1 MVKINENFL
10 KLPGGYLFPEIGRR
24 VRAFSAEQPPMPLI
38 RLGIGDVTQP
48 LAPVVIAAMERAVEE
63 MGRKET
69 FRGYCEETCC
79 AYDFLR
85 FAIQRSYKEQGVDIA
100 DDEIFVSDGAKTDCG
115 SIGDIFG
122 LDNVVAVCDPVYPV

>member
-24 VRAFSAEQPPMPLI
+24 VRAFSAENPPMPLI

-48 LAPVVIAAMERAVEE
+48 LAPAVVTAMGKAVEE

-79 AYDFLR
+79 
-85 FAIQRSYKEQGVDIA
+85 K
-100 DDEIFVSDGAKTDCG
+100 
-115 SIGDIFG
+115 IGRAH
-122 LDNVVAVCDPVYPV
+122 V